1 MGEDDPRMLVNT
13 LFSLFG
19 KYVSPQGGE
28 ECRELRFSQLEVSR
42 KNKTKVHVFFGKKI
56 MLEDYST
63 AKSRQTL
70 SSIMRTS

>member
-28 ECRELRFSQLEVSR
+28 ECRELCFSQLEVSR
-42 KNKTKVHVFFGKKI
+42 KNKTKAHVFLGKKKLRRRI
-56 MLEDYST
+56 IAPQSQG
-63 AKSRQTL
+63 KRCRGS
-70 SSIMRTS
+70 